1 MLGISIVVTS
11 GKGGT
16 GKTTCTAA
24 IAQALA
30 GLGNKVLAI
39 DCDIGLKNLD
49 LAMGLTDDAVWD
61 FSDVISGRVEAQSAI
76 IPHPDIENLFFLSAP
91 SDMLSDDVDPALF
104 SSLIKSAKS
113 DYDYI
118 LMDSPAGLGSG
129 FRLAA
134 SSADMAILVSTWD
147 AASLRDGQKTVGIL
161 RRIGVGDVKLIV
173 VTHGHGD
180 HFVNTGCMRA
190 VTGAPMSLGTP
201 DTMAT
206 RPSVRMEAPSRRSSG
221 TWRYLF
227 SKIFSTKT
235 VVPSARSDA
244 AISSAWASVGK
255 PG

>member
-30 GLGNKVLAI
+30 GLGSRVLAI

-91 SDMLSDDVDPALF
+91 SDMFSDDVDPALF

-113 DYDYI
+113 DFDYI

-134 SSADMAILVSTWD
+134 SSADMAIIVSTWD
-147 AASLRDGQKTVGIL
+147 AASLRDGQKAVGIL
-161 RRIGVGDVKLIV
+161 RRMGVGDVKLIV
-173 VTHGHGD
+173 NRVNPQAFAKTHATVDDIIDVVGAQLIGVVGEDEAVSLAANLEKPLMLFGD
-180 HFVNTGCMRA
+180 RRLCGQFTRIARRVAGER
-190 VTGAPMSLGTP
+190 VPLG
-201 DTMAT
+201 
-206 RPSVRMEAPSRRSSG
+206 R
-221 TWRYLF
+221 
-227 SKIFSTKT
+227 I
-235 VVPSARSDA
+235 
-244 AISSAWASVGK
+244 
-255 PG
+255 